1 MSRPGPAGSG
11 RRGIALAYSIADQ
24 NFAQT
29 KSLGILNLSM
39 QLARALSSRAEIE
52 RFEVLSNSSLDEWNR
67 ALGSAQVQCFDRA
80 MASRLGRIVWDQTG
94 AYAAAARLEADWLML
109 PKGFA
114 SFSRRPPVKVA
125 SYVHDTIGD
134 YYRRQYPQAVSR
146 LEAWYF
152 DQSLRAT
159 LRHSR
164 LIFTNSGF
172 TRDQLVA
179 ICERQRQQ
187 PPRIEVAGI
196 GFEAVATDDARGRD
210 RIVVL
215 ASPWPHKRT
224 DLAVQFMRRW
234 QERTHSRQPVH
245 WVGRFPHAVSQ
256 PSIDGW
262 IYHPRLDDPSYHD
275 LLRRARAVVY
285 FSEYEGF
292 GMPPVEAVL
301 FGACPVY
308 SDLPATRETMH
319 GAGAPFDTRSYDSF
333 DAAMTAAL
341 DADPADLGAAA
352 RDLLAR
358 HNWNAVAQRVVSA
371 LADCAFAA

>member
-1 MSRPGPAGSG
+1 MG
-11 RRGIALAYSIADQ
+11 
-24 NFAQT
+24 
-29 KSLGILNLSM
+29 
-39 QLARALSSRAEIE
+39 
-52 RFEVLSNSSLDEWNR
+52 
-67 ALGSAQVQCFDRA
+67 
-80 MASRLGRIVWDQTG
+80 SRLGRIVWDQTG

-114 SFSRRPPVKVA
+114 SFSRRPPIRVA

-134 YYRRQYPQAVSR
+134 YYRRQYPQSVSR

-164 LIFTNSGF
+164 LIFTNSRF

-179 ICERQRQQ
+179 ICERQRHQ

-196 GFEAVATDDARGRD
+196 GFDHVAIEEARERD
-210 RIVVL
+210 GIVVL

-224 DLAVQFMRRW
+224 DLALQFMRQW
-234 QERTHSRQPVH
+234 QERTRSRQPVH
-245 WVGRFPHAVSQ
+245 WVGRFPHDVSP
-256 PSIDGW
+256 PSVGGW

-275 LLRRARAVVY
+275 LLGRARAVVY

-308 SDLPATRETMH
+308 SDLTATRETMQ
-319 GAGAPFDTRSYDSF
+319 GAGAPFDTHSYDSF
-333 DAAMTAAL
+333 EAALTAAL
-341 DADPADLGAAA
+341 DADQAALRSVA

-358 HNWNAVAQRVVSA
+358 HNWNAVAQRVVTA
-371 LADCAFAA
+371 LADRVVAA